1 MSEELDQLAIDNFRK
16 YLQIKTVHPAPDY
29 EGCVEFL
36 LKLADELGMTHKVIE
51 VSLCNLI

>member
-29 EGCVEFL
+29 EGCVKFL
-36 LKLADELGMTHKVIE
+36 LKLADDLGMIHKVIE
-51 VSLCNLI
+51 VSL